1 MLDANGD
8 INHPKTPDRGMQEFI
23 QKTNLIDA
31 YHQKF
36 HNSPRTYMWGTK
48 RLDYILVDPA
58 LTQAIER
65 IGYLGTHEGAET
77 DHVYAY
83 MDLND
88 KVANQGI
95 IHRPITTKSRDFL
108 LAQSDKVKN
117 FLDKLV
123 PSAKRENFKPR
134 VHKLARSFSKHGPT
148 KDNVRIY
155 QQIYN
160 SFLELAGA

>member
-8 INHPKTPDRGMQEFI
+8 INHPKMPDRGMQEFI

-36 HNSPRTYMWGTK
+36 HDSPRTYMWGTK
-48 RLDYILVDPA
+48 RLNYILVDPA
-58 LTQAIER
+58 LTQAIEQ

-83 MDLND
+83 MDLKD
-88 KVANQGI
+88 KVANQGF

-108 LAQSDKVKN
+108 LAQSDKVKI
-117 FLDKLV
+117 FLTNWYHW
-123 PSAKRENFKPR
+123 PN
-134 VHKLARSFSKHGPT
+134 ARILNPGYLNWPDPFQNTGQPKT
-148 KDNVRIY
+148 T
-155 QQIYN
+155 
-160 SFLELAGA
+160 